1 MFDSTFGQAGA
12 FVPAPSSSSNS
23 ETEVLLSFAAVVR
36 LHNVIENPGPFSE
49 VSNTSEYIF
58 VGLMSHF
65 VSGARQDFV
74 FKFMASNTDLVGLKS
89 LE

>member
-1 MFDSTFGQAGA
+1 
-12 FVPAPSSSSNS
+12 
-23 ETEVLLSFAAVVR
+23 
-36 LHNVIENPGPFSE
+36 VIENPGPFSE

-65 VSGARQDFV
+65 VSGARQGFV
-74 FKFMASNTDLVGLKS
+74 FKFMASDTDLVGLKS